1 MFHLVVVTTF
11 RLLLKI
17 CDLDTIKYLEE
28 TGSNM
33 HFYMERGKSC
43 NIRSFCKSNFTV
55 SGSIVF

>member
-28 TGSNM
+28 TGSTM
-33 HFYMERGKSC
+33 HLYTDRGKSC
-43 NIRSFCKSNFTV
+43 NISF
-55 SGSIVF
+55 